1 MAAVSTFTAPT
12 GLTGPTAPAGPSL
25 PTGPRGRRLPARRG
39 ACGGGT
45 GAGDAPATGQARPHA
60 ETDNPLDLIAG
71 HQLLAEPA
79 PPAGSRAAAGCGCG
93 HPMCVDEA
101 RDRTALA
108 RVLLVERHS
117 VASAGLR
124 SVLAAAPGLTVVGST
139 GDPLRA
145 VAAVRR
151 IAPDVVLLGRGASLE
166 EDLAAVVALRG
177 PDGAPDARVLL
188 LRRAESTAEA
198 SRMLLAGASG
208 CFPLDLAGERIIGAV
223 QLAAAGGSVFLPA
236 PPPARI
242 HAAAPARHLGELPP
256 QRAGLTERER
266 EVLVKLGHG
275 LSNAEI
281 GRELA
286 LAEATVKK
294 HLTQAMRKIGQP
306 DRLRAALYAHRHGLA
321 G

>member
-1 MAAVSTFTAPT
+1 MATVTTFA
-12 GLTGPTAPAGPSL
+12 
-25 PTGPRGRRLPARRG
+25 GPRGRRHPGRRG
-39 ACGGGT
+39 ACGGT
-45 GAGDAPATGQARPHA
+45 GPGDAPATAPTPPQA
-60 ETDNPLDLIAG
+60 EIDNPLDLIAG

-79 PPAGSRAAAGCGCG
+79 PPPAGRAHDDCACG
-93 HPMCVDEA
+93 HPMCVDGEG
-101 RDRTALA
+101 DRTASA
-108 RVLLVERHS
+108 RVFLVERHS

-124 SVLAAAPGLTVVGST
+124 SVLATAPGLTVVGST

-151 IAPDVVLLGRGASLE
+151 TAPDVILLGCGTDLE

-177 PDGAPDARVLL
+177 PDGAPGARVLL

-198 SRMLLAGASG
+198 SRMLLAGAGG

-242 HAAAPARHLGELPP
+242 HAAAPARHLGEPPP
-256 QRAGLTERER
+256 QQAGLTGRER
-266 EVLVKLGHG
+266 EVLVKLGQG

>member
-1 MAAVSTFTAPT
+1 MAAVSTVA
-12 GLTGPTAPAGPSL
+12 APA
-25 PTGPRGRRLPARRG
+25 GPRGRRLLARRG
-39 ACGGGT
+39 TCGGT
-45 GAGDAPATGQARPHA
+45 GPGCSPAAGRAGLQA
-60 ETDNPLDLIAG
+60 EIDNPLDLIAG

-79 PPAGSRAAAGCGCG
+79 RPDVDPADARSGAGCGCG
-93 HPMCVDEA
+93 HPMCADQE
-101 RDRTALA
+101 RDRTAHT
-108 RVLLVERHS
+108 RVFLVERHS

-124 SVLAAAPGLTVVGST
+124 SVLATAPGLTVVGST
-139 GDPLRA
+139 GDPRHA
-145 VAAVRR
+145 VAAVHRT
-151 IAPDVVLLGRGASLE
+151 APDVVLLGRGASLE
-166 EDLAAVVALRG
+166 EDLAAVVSLRG
-177 PDGAPDARVLL
+177 PDGAPDTRVLL

-198 SRMLLAGASG
+198 SRMLLAGAGG

-242 HAAAPARHLGELPP
+242 HATAPARHLGELPP
-256 QRAGLTERER
+256 QQAGLTERER

>member
-1 MAAVSTFTAPT
+1 MAAVSAFA
-12 GLTGPTAPAGPSL
+12 APA
-25 PTGPRGRRLPARRG
+25 GPRGRRHSARRPGCGGPGPGDTPAVGPARL
-39 ACGGGT
+39 
-45 GAGDAPATGQARPHA
+45 QA
-60 ETDNPLDLIAG
+60 EIDNPLDLIAG
-71 HQLLAEPA
+71 HQLLAETAVP
-79 PPAGSRAAAGCGCG
+79 AAGHTVAACGCG
-93 HPMCVDEA
+93 HPMCVD
-101 RDRTALA
+101 RDRDRSALA
-108 RVLLVERHS
+108 RVFLVERNS
-117 VASAGLR
+117 VTSAGLR
-124 SVLAAAPGLTVVGST
+124 SVLATAPGLTVVGST

-145 VAAVRR
+145 VAAVHRT
-151 IAPDVVLLGRGASLE
+151 APDVVLLGRGASLE
-166 EDLAAVVALRG
+166 EDLATVVALRAA
-177 PDGAPDARVLL
+177 DGAPDARVLL

-242 HAAAPARHLGELPP
+242 HAAAPARHLGEP
-256 QRAGLTERER
+256 QPQQAGLTERER
-266 EVLVKLGHG
+266 EVLVKLGQG

>member
-1 MAAVSTFTAPT
+1 MAAVSTFA
-12 GLTGPTAPAGPSL
+12 APA
-25 PTGPRGRRLPARRG
+25 GPRGRRYPARRG
-39 ACGGGT
+39 ACGGT
-45 GAGDAPATGQARPHA
+45 GPGDAPATGAPPLHA
-60 ETDNPLDLIAG
+60 EIDNPLDLIAG

-79 PPAGSRAAAGCGCG
+79 PPGAARAAAGCGCG
-93 HPMCVDEA
+93 HPMCVDED
-101 RDRTALA
+101 RERTAAA
-108 RVLLVERHS
+108 RVFLVERHP
-117 VASAGLR
+117 VTSAGLR
-124 SVLAAAPGLTVVGST
+124 SVLATAPGLTVVGST
-139 GDPLRA
+139 GDRLRA
-145 VAAVRR
+145 VPAVRR
-151 IAPDVVLLGRGASLE
+151 TAPDVVLLGRGASLE

-198 SRMLLAGASG
+198 SRMLLAGAGG

-236 PPPARI
+236 PPSARI
-242 HAAAPARHLGELPP
+242 HPAAPARHLGELPP
-256 QRAGLTERER
+256 QQAGLTERER
-266 EVLVKLGHG
+266 EVLVKLGQG